1 MSQSFVIGFDQAHKE
16 RGKITNSLSKLA
28 ELLDSNGYKCE
39 NYAEF
44 PITTENLSPYDIV
57 VFACPDNSRLSRQ
70 EIESIK
76 KWVKKGGSLLL
87 LSHAGGDKGRRSNLS
102 ELAEEFGMIFE
113 NNQVLDKA
121 SNLGVENLPTITD
134 FGFPHPIT
142 EGISDIC
149 FRAGCSLT
157 ISSATVTPVFSSGPN
172 AEPFESPL
180 MLACELGEGRIVS
193 IGSYEMFRDKI
204 MGGINYG
211 SHSQLAMNVFS
222 WLRTSK
228 RTQIDSQS
236 QLNVTAEDG
245 IPDASRND
253 QGRPAIHTTI
263 PEITYSSTVKIKTD
277 EELFKAFED
286 MLTEMISFKERMLSE
301 FDNLQTNMANLMR
314 VVIAKEEDLI
324 HTQTYS
330 EPPAAQPPQT
340 SPTQVSSGNNPL
352 DNIMAS
358 ISSLGDNET
367 KNATPANFNPP
378 PTLAP
383 PPNLEPS
390 YVADQNQSISAPS
403 DYSSRIEPT
412 STDPIEVK
420 PKKTVPPATQKTKE
434 ELKAEHESLEN
445 KLNSIRNLSAFV
457 EKKFA
462 SGNLT
467 QKNYEK
473 QLKKL
478 ESDSKKTRY
487 RIDEIEKLLKK

>member
-16 RGKITNSLSKLA
+16 RGKISNSLSKLA
-28 ELLDSNGYKCE
+28 ELLDTNGYKCE

-44 PITTENLSPYDIV
+44 PITTENLSSYDIV

-102 ELAEEFGMIFE
+102 ELAEQFGMIFE
-113 NNQVLDKA
+113 NNQVLDKS
-121 SNLGVENLPTITD
+121 SNMGVENLPTIKD

-142 EGISDIC
+142 EGITDIC

-157 ISSATVTPVFSSGPN
+157 ISSATVTPVFSSGPS

-180 MLACELGEGRIVS
+180 MLACELGDGRVVS

-204 MGGINYG
+204 MGGIKYG
-211 SHSQLAMNVFS
+211 SHSQLALNVFS
-222 WLRTSK
+222 WLKTSQ
-228 RTQIDSQS
+228 RTQVDSQS
-236 QLNVTAEDG
+236 QSSFTTENG
-245 IPDASRND
+245 ISDTNGND
-253 QGRPAIHTTI
+253 SSTRPTNHSTI
-263 PEITYSSTVKIKTD
+263 PEITYSSTVKIQTD
-277 EELFKAFED
+277 AELFKAFED
-286 MLTEMISFKERMLSE
+286 MLTEMISFKERMLHE
-301 FDNLQTNMANLMR
+301 FDTLQSNMANLMR
-314 VVIAKEEDLI
+314 VVIAKEDDLI
-324 HTQTYS
+324 HIQTHN
-330 EPPAAQPPQT
+330 EPPVVQPPQST
-340 SPTQVSSGNNPL
+340 SGNNPL
-352 DNIMAS
+352 DNIMQS
-358 ISSLGDNET
+358 ISSLDGSET
-367 KNATPANFNPP
+367 KNFKPAKFNPP
-378 PTLAP
+378 PNLAP
-383 PPNLEPS
+383 PPRIEPS

-403 DYSSRIEPT
+403 DYSSRNDTIT
-412 STDPIEVK
+412 KDPIEVK
-420 PKKTVPPATQKTKE
+420 PKVSVPSATQKTKE
-434 ELKAEHESLEN
+434 ELQAEQESLEN

-487 RIDEIEKLLKK
+487 RIDEIENLLKK